1 MIFPILEPVIR
12 MDSAGH
18 GYYGAPRGDRTH
30 SGVDYLCRPG
40 GVVYAPVSG
49 TVSNLG
55 YPYADDLQWRYV
67 QITDEAGDDHRLFYC
82 LPVVSDGDYVHRG
95 DVIAEAQDIS
105 ERYPGQGMSPH
116 IHYEVKQPDG
126 AYRDPE
132 E

>member
-1 MIFPILEPVIR
+1 MIYPILEPVIR
-12 MDSAGH
+12 MDQAGN

-49 TVSNLG
+49 TVSKLG

-82 LPVVSDGDYVHRG
+82 LPVVSAGDYVHRG

-105 ERYPGQGMSPH
+105 ERYPDQGMNPH

-126 AYRDPE
+126 TYRDPE